1 MKVSELLLEII
12 KKITWNDLSDKPS
25 TFPPDNHSHSVID
38 ITEDDT
44 HKFVTSAEKET
55 WNNKVNKSTTH
66 TKTLLATGWT
76 GDAAPYNQ
84 AITIEGMNDSKNWEV
99 TNSTN
104 PMMTEE
110 ELEAFSSARI
120 LAGPQST
127 NTINLVAYGEKPTI
141 DIPILVIVRED

>member
-25 TFPPDNHSHSVID
+25 TFPPDKHSHSVIE
-38 ITEDDT
+38 ITEDES
-44 HKFVTSAEKET
+44 HKFVTSTEKET
-55 WNNKVNKSTTH
+55 WNNKVDKSTTH
-66 TKTLLATGWT
+66 TKSLLATGWT
-76 GDAAPYNQ
+76 GESAPYNQ
-84 AITIEGMNDSKNWEV
+84 AITIEGMNETKNWEV
-99 TNSTN
+99 TNCTN
-104 PMMTEE
+104 PMMTSE

-120 LAGPQST
+120 LAGPQSA

>member
-44 HKFVTSAEKET
+44 HKFVTSAEKEA

-66 TKTLLATGWT
+66 AKTLLATSWT

-110 ELEAFSSARI
+110 ELDAFSSARI
-120 LAGPQST
+120 LAGPQSAD
-127 NTINLVAYGEKPTI
+127 TINLVAYGEKPTI